1 MSQLIFLSV
10 PPKSKVPVRASVY
23 KCPTTHAQ
31 IVANECMVPMS
42 PYAGKVMQRV
52 TSKRIDVEASDIK
65 DGKLK
70 VVGSCSNC
78 QHTLIASDKA
88 IESMANTKPHC
99 IMCGTA
105 ITAADYGSKRPE
117 QLIKQA
123 LPSAD
128 CSELDY
134 SSNLH
139 DDPDILHGDPKYKDV
154 GLNKELLEPGSDQKM
169 AKEILSAMDDDED
182 EGLDADSED
191 GEDEGEDGGDYE
203 EGDEDDDGGDLGS
216 NDYYDEDEDGDEED
230 GDDEDSD
237 GDAMNEDDGSDD
249 GDDGEESTEASPSED
264 DDESMDATAAFDDED
279 ADEDYSHDDAP
290 HVVGER
296 DMTTMDPDLITQDTA
311 LRQVGISASDAL
323 HSVISSEAATLA
335 VLPIDNTSAMILAMV
350 QDVGYMPYIALEAS
364 KATETLKPL
373 FATPSKLVDAV
384 NTVLSNST
392 GDIAKDLA
400 GFGVRQIN
408 YNVRA
413 SSLIEKRIKDGITAA
428 TSALDDEKAHLIE
441 DLKQCLAISATQVL
455 KNLSDDATNVV
466 SASLAESLKKVGVR
480 SANALIDDAFTQH
493 GPELMKTIIAKALD
507 LMNKPYDVRNEIAK
521 YVTAATGRNV
531 LAAPSTGDRVAKSL
545 ADGSLPL
552 SVQTPAGNT
561 VESAAIRNPV
571 TASANVDYTSIV
583 KQAAGRRYTR

>member
-1 MSQLIFLSV
+1 MSQLVFLSV

-52 TSKRIDVEASDIK
+52 TAKRIEVGASDIK

-70 VVGSCSNC
+70 VVGSCTNC
-78 QHTLIASDKA
+78 QHTLIASAKA
-88 IESMANTKPHC
+88 LESLANTKPHC
-99 IMCGTA
+99 IICGTA
-105 ITAADYGSKRPE
+105 VQAADVASPRQK
-117 QLIKQA
+117 QLIPQA
-123 LPSAD
+123 LPTAEETE
-128 CSELDY
+128 ELDY
-134 SSNLH
+134 GSNLH
-139 DDPDILHGDPKYKDV
+139 DDPEILHGDPKYKDV
-154 GLNKELLEPGSDQKM
+154 GLNKELLQPGSDQKM
-169 AKEILSAMDDDED
+169 AQEILSAMDDEDD
-182 EGLDADSED
+182 EGLDTDSED
-191 GEDEGEDGGDYE
+191 GEDEGDGDDYE
-203 EGDEDDDGGDLGS
+203 EGDGDDDGGDLGS
-216 NDYYDEDEDGDEED
+216 NDYYDEDEDGDDED
-230 GDDEDSD
+230 GDDED
-237 GDAMNEDDGSDD
+237 GDDDSVNEDE
-249 GDDGEESTEASPSED
+249 DDGEETTEAGPSED
-264 DDESMDATAAFDDED
+264 DDESMDAVAAFDDED
-279 ADEDYSHDDAP
+279 TEDADYDHSDAP

-323 HSVISSEAATLA
+323 HSVLSSESATMA
-335 VLPIDNTSAMILAMV
+335 VLPIDTSSAMILALV

-364 KATETLKPL
+364 KATDTLKPL
-373 FATPSKLVDAV
+373 FANPGKLVDAV

-413 SSLIEKRIKDGITAA
+413 SSLIEKRINDGITAA
-428 TSALDDEKAHLIE
+428 TSALEDEKAHLIE

-480 SANALIDDAFTQH
+480 SANAMIDDAFTQH

-552 SVQTPAGNT
+552 SSVQASAGNT

-571 TASANVDYTSIV
+571 TASANGVDYSSIV